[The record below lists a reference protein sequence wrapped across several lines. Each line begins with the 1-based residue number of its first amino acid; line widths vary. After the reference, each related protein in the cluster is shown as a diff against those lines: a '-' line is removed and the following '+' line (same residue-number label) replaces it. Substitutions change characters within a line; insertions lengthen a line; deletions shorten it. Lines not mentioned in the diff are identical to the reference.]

1 MKSFRKLMALLLAG
15 IMVFSLVACSS
26 NGGDA
31 KGSEAPSSNSQTGE
45 DPYEKAPSSPAHEAL
60 PPQHCC
66 GGSAVRGRAPPPPPA
81 PGCPAP

>member
-45 DPYEKAPSSPAHEAL
+45 DPL
-60 PPQHCC
+60 
-66 GGSAVRGRAPPPPPA
+66 
-81 PGCPAP
+81 

>member
-45 DPYEKAPSSPAHEAL
+45 DPYKDPYTNPN
-60 PPQHCC
+60 
-66 GGSAVRGRAPPPPPA
+66 G
-81 PGCPAP
+81 